1 MPLRE
6 ENGFLPDLRK
16 IPHSTRKK
24 ARLLYFN
31 YPNNPTGAVCP
42 PGFYAE
48 VAGYCGVNNIIAV
61 SDLAYSEMAYDGYR
75 PPSFL
80 QTEGAQ
86 ELGIEFHSL
95 SKTYN
100 MTGWRVGW
108 ACGNKRLIAGLA
120 KVKSNVDSGIFSAIQ
135 QVAVA
140 ALDSDDSHISQMC
153 RMYQERRDVLVDGLV
168 RIGWKVMKPKATF
181 YVWARVPRG
190 ARAIEFCGKLLRNAD
205 IVATPGVG
213 FGDSGEGYIR
223 FALTVDKSRIQ
234 EAVDR
239 LEKRV

>member
-1 MPLRE
+1 
-6 ENGFLPDLRK
+6 
-16 IPHSTRKK
+16 
-24 ARLLYFN
+24 
-31 YPNNPTGAVCP
+31 
-42 PGFYAE
+42 
-48 VAGYCGVNNIIAV
+48 
-61 SDLAYSEMAYDGYR
+61 MAYDGYR

-80 QTEGAQ
+80 QTQGAR

-120 KVKSNVDSGIFSAIQ
+120 KVKSNVDSGIFSAVQ
-135 QVAVA
+135 LAAVA
-140 ALDSDDSHISQMC
+140 ALESDDSHIKEMC
-153 RMYQERRDVLVDGLV
+153 RIYQERRDVLVDGLQ
-168 RIGWKVMKPKATF
+168 RIGWSVSKPKATF
-181 YVWARVPRG
+181 YVWAGVPRG
-190 ARAIEFCGKLLRNAD
+190 ASAIKFAGQLLEKAD

-213 FGDSGEGYIR
+213 FGESGEGYIR

-239 LEKRV
+239 LEKRL